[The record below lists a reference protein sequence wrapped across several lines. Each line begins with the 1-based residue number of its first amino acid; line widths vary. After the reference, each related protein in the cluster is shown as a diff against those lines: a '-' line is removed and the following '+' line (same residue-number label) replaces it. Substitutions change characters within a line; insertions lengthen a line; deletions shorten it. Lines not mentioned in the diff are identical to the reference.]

1 MREVSSIAFSQL
13 LAADGLARGG
23 VFADGVGCSMTS
35 ALMARVTADPG
46 Q

>member
-13 LAADGLARGG
+13 LAADGFARDS

-35 ALMARVTADPG
+35 ALMAR
-46 Q
+46 